1 MNPGIYL
8 GTIKDSFS
16 RGFLELLSATSVF
29 YFKPLVEVSL
39 FFWISSWTL
48 LPYSQQEHSRKNHQ
62 LILLVLKAQH

>member
-16 RGFLELLSATSVF
+16 RGFLELLLATSIF
-29 YFKPLVEVSL
+29 YFKPLVKVSL

-48 LPYSQQEHSRKNHQ
+48 LPYSQQKHFRKNHQ
-62 LILLVLKAQH
+62 LILLTLKAQH